1 LPDAEN
7 ADYQQYPSGTFTR
20 LPQIGTL
27 GRTVFRYS
35 LIEMHRAASSSGS
48 LFDIRATEN
57 RSIEYVREPRMRRT
71 WEKVITLVDDERSE
85 TYATL
90 DEAIRATQTWYL
102 ALAGG
107 KLPIW
112 NYSVET
118 LPDLRRAVGHYK
130 SQIAMALGC
139 SSSRLKLRV
148 ESPAGSWFIRR

>member
-1 LPDAEN
+1 
-7 ADYQQYPSGTFTR
+7 
-20 LPQIGTL
+20 
-27 GRTVFRYS
+27 
-35 LIEMHRAASSSGS
+35 MHRAASSSGS

-118 LPDLRRAVGHYK
+118 LPDLR
-130 SQIAMALGC
+130 
-139 SSSRLKLRV
+139 
-148 ESPAGSWFIRR
+148 